1 MVIVKNR
8 LLLGIA
14 CTLPLLTTG
23 LPTKAQSLEEALAT
37 AIDNNP
43 ILHERYAR
51 YRSVLEQQGEV
62 SSEYLPQVSLRAAV
76 GPERT
81 KYSSGQAVD
90 EDLVRDELGLRIS
103 QLLFNGFE
111 TTANSDRL
119 NYEASSERLQLIAE
133 AEDLTLK
140 VCEAYLNTRKAEVF
154 IDLTEQHVRAHIE
167 ILEDVKRL
175 TQSGFANEADIAQ
188 VSSRLA
194 NARSSLVAAKNNYQ
208 DSAAVFLRLIGRP
221 PADLVDPVAD
231 TSLLPTSIDEAIRW
245 AKEAHPQLKAAQSDI
260 KAAKEE
266 VRASQSGYY
275 PRVSL
280 EGYADKGH
288 DIGGFEGRDEDYRLM
303 LVLEYDL
310 YNGGRDSSRSKSSN
324 WRYNEALS
332 VRDTTELDL
341 AEGTRLSWNAYHSL
355 IAQESLLRQSVDAS
369 TLAETAYI
377 TQYKL
382 GKRSLLDVLNAKV
395 EVFLARKN
403 YLEAKYDQ
411 DQAAFRLLN
420 STGRLTYALRVSYP
434 DEWQNT
440 EDSQ

>member
-1 MVIVKNR
+1 MKKT
-8 LLLGIA
+8 LLLGLI
-14 CTLPLLTTG
+14 CTLPLLA
-23 LPTKAQSLEEALAT
+23 KAQSLEEALAT
-37 AIDNNP
+37 AIDKNP
-43 ILHERYAR
+43 LLHEHYAR
-51 YRSVLEQQGEV
+51 YRAVQEQQGV
-62 SSEYLPQVSLRAAV
+62 ASSDYLPQVSIRAAI

-90 EDLVRDELGLRIS
+90 EDLTRDEIGLRIS

-111 TTANSDRL
+111 TSANSDRL
-119 NYEASSERLQLIAE
+119 TYEADSERLQLMAE
-133 AEDLTLK
+133 AENLALS

-154 IDLTEQHVRAHIE
+154 ITLTEQHVRAHIE
-167 ILEDVKRL
+167 ILEDVMRL
-175 TQSGFANEADIAQ
+175 AQTGFANEADIAQ

-208 DSAAVFLRLIGRP
+208 DSSAYFIRLVGQA
-221 PADLVDPVAD
+221 PANLTDPITD
-231 TSLLPTSIDEAIRW
+231 TSLLPANLKEAIHW
-245 AKEAHPQLKAAQSDI
+245 AEEAHPQLKAAQSDI

-275 PRVSL
+275 PKISL
-280 EGYADKGH
+280 EGYANKGH
-288 DIGGFEGRDEDYRLM
+288 DISGFEGRDEDYRLM

-332 VRDTTELDL
+332 VRDSTELDL
-341 AEGTRLSWNAYHSL
+341 AEGTRFSWNAYQAL
-355 IAQESLLRQSVDAS
+355 IQQVGLIRQSVDAS

-382 GKRSLLDVLNAKV
+382 GKRSLLDLLNAKV

-403 YLEAKYDQ
+403 YLKTKYDQ
-411 DQAAFRLLN
+411 EQAAFRLLN
-420 STGRLTYALRVSYP
+420 ATGRLTYALRASYP